1 MVLPCTPERG
11 ILITVRT
18 ELWGFCVE
26 RLAVCG
32 IARPPKHPK
41 AGQGRAQAG
50 SALSTIKG
58 HYARAALDW
67 GAKDA
72 GAGPS

>member
-11 ILITVRT
+11 ILIAVRT
-18 ELWGFCVE
+18 EPWGCVE

-50 SALSTIKG
+50 SALSTING

-72 GAGPS
+72 GAGAS